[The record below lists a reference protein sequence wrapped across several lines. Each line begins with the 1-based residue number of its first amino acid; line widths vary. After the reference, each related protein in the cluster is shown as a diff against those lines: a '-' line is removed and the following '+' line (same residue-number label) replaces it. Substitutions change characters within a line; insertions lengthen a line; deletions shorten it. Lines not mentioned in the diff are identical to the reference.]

1 MLSDINARRAAGVL
15 VHRLGEV
22 AIAMAMLRAQ
32 EAESQGRY
40 VEMVDWRRIA
50 HAAAT
55 RPPGS
60 TAAVG
65 SNRRPFDLD

>member
-1 MLSDINARRAAGVL
+1 MLSDTNARRAAGVL

-40 VEMVDWRRIA
+40 AEMVNWRRIA
-50 HAAAT
+50 Q
-55 RPPGS
+55 
-60 TAAVG
+60 AAVGRPG
-65 SNRRPFDLD
+65 SNRRTFDLD

>member
-1 MLSDINARRAAGVL
+1 MLSDTNARRAAGVL

-40 VEMVDWRRIA
+40 VEMADWRRIA
-50 HAAAT
+50 QAAAK
-55 RPPGS
+55 RPAGVGS
-60 TAAVG
+60 G
-65 SNRRPFDLD
+65 SNRRASDLD

>member
-1 MLSDINARRAAGVL
+1 MLSDTNARRAAGVL

-40 VEMVDWRRIA
+40 VAMADWRRIA
-50 HAAAT
+50 Q
-55 RPPGS
+55 
-60 TAAVG
+60 AAVARPG
-65 SNRRPFDLD
+65 SNRLASDLD